1 MTSSE
6 VSKSQVS
13 GNVLPFALPSIGE
26 EEMPSRVTATSP
38 GMVLSIVSTYEDQF
52 ANLFPKDIQ
61 AFAFWKGRV
70 ALYAILESLGI
81 GPGDEVIMPGFTC
94 VVVPNAVLYRGA
106 IPVYVD
112 IEDTSFTMDVCDI
125 ERKITNRTKAII
137 VQHTYG
143 IPAEMDAI
151 MSLAAKARI
160 AVIEDCAHALGSTY
174 KDRIVGSIGDAA
186 FFSSQWSK
194 PYTTGMGGMAIAADR
209 NLRQKLESLQARYSR
224 PGLKEVSILRLQMT
238 IYHKFFTSRLFWVA
252 MRSLKVLSDTGI
264 FMPSSSKEELVG
276 AKPVGYE
283 KGMSEFQ
290 ALRGLRELS
299 HLKDNLASR
308 DQLTGWYSQMLPNA
322 GFEPLT
328 IPPGGKA
335 VLVRYPLLVKNKLT
349 VLAEAQ
355 RRRIELGS
363 WFDSVI
369 HPSGTPLRDMGYSPG
384 QCPVAE
390 RVVRHIVNLPLH
402 RRVSENDAL
411 RTVSFIKEMRE
422 RGYA

>member
-1 MTSSE
+1 MKE
-6 VSKSQVS
+6 I
-13 GNVLPFALPSIGE
+13 ALSIA
-26 EEMPSRVTATSP
+26 SASP
-38 GMVLSIVSTYEDQF
+38 GKVLSAMSAYEDQF
-52 ANLFPKDIQ
+52 AGLFPKDLQ

-106 IPVYVD
+106 IPIYVD
-112 IEDTSFTMDVCDI
+112 IEETSFTMDVRDI
-125 ERKITNRTKAII
+125 EQKITSRTRAII

-151 MSLAAKARI
+151 MAVAAQAGV

-174 KDRIVGSIGDAA
+174 KDRMVGSIGDAA

-194 PYTTGMGGMAIAADR
+194 PYTTGMGGMAVTADR
-209 NLRQKLESLQARYSR
+209 NMSRKLASVQAQYST
-224 PGLKEVSILRLQMT
+224 PGLKEVSLLRLQMA
-238 IYHKFFTSRLFWVA
+238 IYHKFFTPRLFWIA
-252 MRSLKVLSDTGI
+252 TRTLKVLSKTGLFI
-264 FMPSSSKEELVG
+264 ASSSKEELVG

-283 KGMSEFQ
+283 KRMSEFQ
-290 ALRGLRELS
+290 ALCGLRELS
-299 HLKDNLASR
+299 HLKENLASR
-308 DQLTGWYSQMLPNA
+308 EQFTSWYSQLLRNA

-335 VLVRYPLLVKNKLT
+335 VLVRYPLLVKNKPA

-355 RRRIELGS
+355 RRSIEIGN

-369 HPSGTPLRDMGYSPG
+369 HPSGSPLRDMGYSPG

-402 RRVSENDAL
+402 RRVSENDVQ
-411 RTVSFIKEMRE
+411 RTVDFIKEMQG

>member
-1 MTSSE
+1 MKERGFLAAST
-6 VSKSQVS
+6 
-13 GNVLPFALPSIGE
+13 LPGTDRCG
-26 EEMPSRVTATSP
+26 MP
-38 GMVLSIVSTYEDQF
+38 GYEGQF
-52 ANLFPKDIQ
+52 AGFFPKDTQ

-70 ALYAILESLGI
+70 ALHAILESLGV

-112 IEDTSFTMDVCDI
+112 IEGSSFTMDVRDI
-125 ERKITNRTKAII
+125 ERKITNRTKVII

-143 IPAEMDAI
+143 IPAEMDGI
-151 MSLAAKARI
+151 MALVSKAKI

-194 PYTTGMGGMAIAADR
+194 PYTTGMGGMAVTADR
-209 NLRQKLESLQARYSR
+209 NISRKLASVQAQYSR
-224 PGLKEVSILRLQMT
+224 PGLKEVSLLRLQMT
-238 IYHKFFTSRLFWVA
+238 IYHKFFTPRLYWSA
-252 MRSLKVLSDTGI
+252 MRTLQVLSKTGLFI
-264 FMPSSSKEELVG
+264 ASSSKEELVG

-283 KGMSEFQ
+283 KRMSEFQ

-299 HLKDNLASR
+299 HLKENLASR
-308 DQLTGWYSQMLPNA
+308 EQLTGLYSQLLRDA
-322 GFEPLT
+322 GFDPLT
-328 IPPGGKA
+328 IPRGGKA
-335 VLVRYPLLVKNKLT
+335 VLLRYPLLVKNKPA
-349 VLAEAQ
+349 VLAQA
-355 RRRIELGS
+355 RRRSIEIGS

-369 HPSGTPLRDMGYSPG
+369 HPAGTPLKDMGYLPG

-402 RRVSENDAL
+402 RRVSESDAL
-411 RTVSFIKEMRE
+411 RTVEFMKEMRG